1 MAHSFVHGCHKML
14 KPYIIEVIQFEKLEA
29 KHYKNMRI
37 PRWKSEGIKFLTT
50 EGRNQVEKSELFGI
64 TTQMRDMFT
73 FSRYAEPAY
82 SDSIKITKSNHPMI
96 IFINFVFGM
105 TKDKLVARLCDI
117 E

>member
-1 MAHSFVHGCHKML
+1 
-14 KPYIIEVIQFEKLEA
+14 
-29 KHYKNMRI
+29 
-37 PRWKSEGIKFLTT
+37 
-50 EGRNQVEKSELFGI
+50 
-64 TTQMRDMFT
+64 MRDMFT

-82 SDSIKITKSNHPMI
+82 SDSIKITKSNHPVI